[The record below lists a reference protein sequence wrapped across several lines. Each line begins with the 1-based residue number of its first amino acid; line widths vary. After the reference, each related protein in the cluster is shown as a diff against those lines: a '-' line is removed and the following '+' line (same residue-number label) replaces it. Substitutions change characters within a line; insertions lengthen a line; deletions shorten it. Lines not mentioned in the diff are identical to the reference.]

1 MFASS
6 FHRITVYSHSSLW
19 NSLHSLNPS
28 EIFLGSASLCNGW
41 PDSLN
46 KYWYKMSGIANY
58 INNHNNTC
66 FLLSGQL
73 SYVVLWYDWPVEFIL
88 INPACNLDL
97 QLLQAM
103 TSWSQGVE
111 AQWKRVITLTLRLF
125 LKPFT
130 RIGPPTSQNAAAVCQ
145 TTRWALNL
153 FCPCCSWPSVLKST

>member
-6 FHRITVYSHSSLW
+6 FHWITVYSHSSLW

-41 PDSLN
+41 SDSLNYTEN
-46 KYWYKMSGIANY
+46 KYWYKMSGTANY

-66 FLLSGQL
+66 FLLIGQL
-73 SYVVLWYDWPVEFIL
+73 SYVVLWYDWPVQLIL

-111 AQWKRVITLTLRLF
+111 AQWKSLGHNSDSSVIFNAFYQDWTPYQSERCRRL
-125 LKPFT
+125 PDNQM
-130 RIGPPTSQNAAAVCQ
+130 S
-145 TTRWALNL
+145 
-153 FCPCCSWPSVLKST
+153 S